1 MQKAD
6 LNNPGERKKLILA
19 VVLAVVAIVFLWWA
33 FVGFGGGATQP
44 TQRRAPSSGLPP
56 APGSATAG
64 TQLRNQP
71 PPPNRNDLLDQL
83 QEVAYPIQP
92 AVVPESK
99 RNIFAYYEKPVVTT
113 QVSTPPTPTPTP
125 PVLVTAISPASVYA
139 RTADFT
145 LEVNGDKFSTDLRI
159 HLDGREL
166 PTRYI
171 GPQQLSAVVPAS
183 LIAVAG
189 QRQILVRSADGRL
202 YSNTAEFTVNAPPTP
217 NYSYIGIIGHKHYVD
232 IALLQDRNTRAL
244 LNVQRGDVLSGRFR
258 VTSISEKEL
267 VLTDTSLKIKHSLAM
282 SADADKG
289 LGPQA
294 RPTPKVDVEDD
305 EP

>member
-1 MQKAD
+1 MQKPD
-6 LNNPGERKKLILA
+6 LNNPGERKKLIVAAILA
-19 VVLAVVAIVFLWWA
+19 VAAIVFLWWA
-33 FVGFGGGATQP
+33 FIGFGGGANQP
-44 TQRRAPSSGLPP
+44 SQRRATSGDLPP
-56 APGSATAG
+56 ARGAAG
-64 TQLRNQP
+64 NQLRNQA

-83 QEVAYPIQP
+83 QPIAYPSGP
-92 AVVPESK
+92 PVVPESR
-99 RNIFAYYEKPVVTT
+99 RNIFAYYEKPLVTG
-113 QVSTPPTPTPTP
+113 QASTATPTPTPTP
-125 PVLVTAISPASVYA
+125 PVLVTAVSPASVYA
-139 RTADFT
+139 RTSDFT
-145 LEVNGDKFSTDLRI
+145 LEVNGDKFSTELRI

-189 QRQILVRSADGRL
+189 QRQVMVRSSDGRL
-202 YSNTAEFTVNAPPTP
+202 YSNGAELSVNPPPTP

-232 IALLQDRNTRAL
+232 IALLQDRGTRAL

-282 SADADKG
+282 SADSDKG
-289 LGPQA
+289 PGPLA
-294 RPTPKVDVEDD
+294 RPTPKVDADDD